1 MNSSGHQRKINNLS
15 VYMRYLK
22 IITILLILTGG
33 VYAGWSLMQHRA
45 EEQFKS
51 ALYQQGLSK
60 YIQYEELYY
69 DPWEK
74 QLQISDV
81 ELVFQAK
88 RSFLGKRPKVTFKA
102 EEAVTNLNQL
112 EAATLNHGYIELKG
126 FKLDLDKHGKL
137 YAALFGKE
145 AVIALVGMGYKQM
158 ATDIHIKWKY
168 DPFKQTFAFKG
179 NLTSEEF
186 GHLNLS
192 IKLNSLDNLIKHI
205 AGYRGKTQKLPAAIE
220 KRLNHGEL
228 VSFKL
233 SYEDTGMA
241 KRWLT
246 WYPYAEPLPPGYQ
259 YSSVIPDNYYSKI
272 SRQMKQSGVSAKL
285 ADANA
290 QKIKAFIQKPDEL
303 TLETT
308 NSEPVI
314 IDVNNWHKTIEELG
328 LTLQ

>member
-1 MNSSGHQRKINNLS
+1 
-15 VYMRYLK
+15 MRYLK
-22 IITILLILTGG
+22 IITVLLILTGG
-33 VYAGWSLMQHRA
+33 AYAGWSLMQHRA
-45 EEQFKS
+45 EEQFKT

-60 YIQYEELYY
+60 YIEYEELYY

-74 QLQISDV
+74 QLEISNV
-81 ELVFQAK
+81 ELTFQAR

-158 ATDIHIKWKY
+158 ATDIHVKWQY
-168 DPFKQTFAFKG
+168 DPFNQSFAFKG
-179 NLTSEEF
+179 NLSSDEF
-186 GHLNLS
+186 GHINLN
-192 IKLNSLDNLIKHI
+192 IELNSLDNLIKHI
-205 AGYRGKTQKLPAAIE
+205 ARYRGKTQKLPAAIE

-228 VSFKL
+228 VNFSI
-233 SYEDTGMA
+233 SYEDTGMV

-259 YSSVIPDNYYSKI
+259 YSSIIPDSYYLKI
-272 SRQMKQSGVSAKL
+272 AKQMKQYGIDDKL
-285 ADANA
+285 ASANA
-290 QKIKAFIQKPDEL
+290 QKLKSFVQNPDEL
-303 TLETT
+303 SLKTT

-314 IDVNNWHKTIEELG
+314 IDVSNWHRTIEELG
-328 LTLQ
+328 LTLR